1 MIKSNDYNK
10 VIDFLDK
17 KGYSL
22 VYFSKNKNNISRATF
37 ISKSNSNVI
46 ITLKIKFN
54 NKNDKDFRF
63 CYVCSNMN
71 TLTTEWA
78 SSLFK
83 ESHFIK

>member
-22 VYFSKNKNNISRATF
+22 IYFSKNKNNISRATF

-46 ITLKIKFN
+46 ITISYLKLKKIRKRKNEIYIWIK
-54 NKNDKDFRF
+54 KEVDK
-63 CYVCSNMN
+63 
-71 TLTTEWA
+71 L
-78 SSLFK
+78 
-83 ESHFIK
+83 